1 MRDEITPTASGQ
13 RREQSPMASCYY
25 TWQQKWRTQPSSAA
39 IQLGRMKPTQ
49 QSLPQQYRDSS
60 SVHLTRSSNTKS
72 RDFWLA
78 IQCIHITSFFY
89 AYTTPYA
96 YTQLGHTYTQVGYT
110 STHVGHT
117 YTQLGYTYTVHIL
130 MHTPNHHCTHA
141 HMHTHSYAYTPH
153 DTILTFPYLQS

>member
-1 MRDEITPTASGQ
+1 MASGR
-13 RREQSPMASCYY
+13 RREQCPMASCYY
-25 TWQQKWRTQPSSAA
+25 MAAEVENQPSSAA

-96 YTQLGHTYTQVGYT
+96 YTQR
-110 STHVGHT
+110 GHT
-117 YTQLGYTYTVHIL
+117 YTQLGYTNTQLGYTYTQLGYTYTQLGHTYTVHML
-130 MHTPNHHCTHA
+130 MHTPNHHCTHTL
-141 HMHTHSYAYTPH
+141 MHTCPMS
-153 DTILTFPYLQS
+153 LS